1 MLVCRRAYEVVK
13 PRLLEDIHLEFGLF
27 EHFRRRN
34 VFPLPST
41 DYRKTRDAAAV
52 AQVQHLTVALTAID
66 AGESLRSW
74 DDDYVERFIENMTES
89 SYSGCGVLDDD
100 PFEDTPSRW
109 DGYAWEHT
117 IGTDLIDVLFDE
129 LRRYPNL
136 RSFTLDEHSCVEQPR
151 RLQELRFHL
160 PGSIREI
167 FFRRP
172 VTGLL
177 IKTGGLP

>member
-1 MLVCRRAYEVVK
+1 MLIVK

-109 DGYAWEHT
+109 DG
-117 IGTDLIDVLFDE
+117 
-129 LRRYPNL
+129 
-136 RSFTLDEHSCVEQPR
+136 CVEQPR